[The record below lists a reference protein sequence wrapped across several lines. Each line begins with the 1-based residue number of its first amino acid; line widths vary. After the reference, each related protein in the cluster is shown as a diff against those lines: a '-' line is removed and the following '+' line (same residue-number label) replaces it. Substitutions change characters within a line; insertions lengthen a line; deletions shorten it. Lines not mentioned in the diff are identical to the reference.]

1 MDVIKE
7 VLDIQIRIKT
17 DKGEEKML
25 YLTDFYEPQSVDI
38 TYDNNDFTLSVKKAK
53 MLLLEKQED
62 DEDD

>member
-38 TYDNNDFTLSVKKAK
+38 HVFRFLFI
-53 MLLLEKQED
+53 
-62 DEDD
+62 